1 ISVDL
6 PAPFWPSSACVSP
19 ARISRLTPFSATT
32 PGKRLTMPSA
42 WRNGAS
48 RPMSIRLAF
57 YVRPDCVRSTTPW
70 RYLTKAPSRTNRIP
84 DPGSRIPAWILLRLF
99 GVARSAPAPAPAG
112 PTTAAA
118 RATAAA
124 PAVLRRLGVFQ
135 SVDLVRVDLLIADA
149 VAVLVE
155 VPHRLLK
162 ETGLRI
168 PLRHRAF
175 GDIQPVLAHADEDER
190 ARLIEIVRQLELDA
204 LDEIL
209 VCPEH
214 PRHLHVAL
222 QELRRGV
229 DDRAADVVLPVA
241 RAAQVAADARLR
253 PRRAVLPP
261 LDTLRLDRAVVH
273 DRHRVELPS
282 ALPRIHG
289 RRD

>member
-99 GVARSAPAPAPAG
+99 GVARSAAAPAPAG

-118 RATAAA
+118 
-124 PAVLRRLGVFQ
+124 PAVRRRGGVSE

-168 PLRHRAF
+168 PLGHRAL

-190 ARLIEIVRQLELDA
+190 ARLIGIVRQLELDA

-222 QELRRGV
+222 QEFRRGV

-241 RAAQVAADARLR
+241 RAAQVTADARLC

-261 LDTLRLDRAVVH
+261 LDTLRLDR
-273 DRHRVELPS
+273 
-282 ALPRIHG
+282 G
-289 RRD
+289 G